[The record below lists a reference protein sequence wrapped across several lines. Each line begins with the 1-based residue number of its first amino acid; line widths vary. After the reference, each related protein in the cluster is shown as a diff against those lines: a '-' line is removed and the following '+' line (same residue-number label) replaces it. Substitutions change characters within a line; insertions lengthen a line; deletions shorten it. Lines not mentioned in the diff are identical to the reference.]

1 MTGEKVLIVDDRD
14 DNLKFLAECILIPE
28 GYSYI
33 VAKDGLSALQKA
45 LSEKPDLILM
55 DIRMPGLS
63 GLEVLDSLN
72 QRNVRIPV
80 ILMTFHGSEETAVQA
95 FRLGAK
101 DYIIKPFGADEM
113 QRAIDRALAES
124 RLRGEKD
131 ELGVGLLR
139 TNQQLSQRVKE
150 LNALFGI
157 GKSVTSL
164 LDLEKVLSRIVE
176 AAVYLTGSEE
186 GTLLLVDDASGE
198 LYLRA
203 AKNLGERYARGFR
216 LRVDDSIA
224 GQVVRTGKAVNAQSD
239 GARTGL
245 KIKTGYLVQSVLN
258 VPLKSVDKVIGVL
271 SVDNRVS
278 SRGFTTNDQYLLAA
292 LADWA
297 TIAIENARAVQKL
310 QEARD
315 EIVKWNDELEKKVA
329 QRTSELR
336 QMQEQLIQSEK
347 LASIGRLSSGL
358 AHEINNP
365 IGIIL
370 GFTQV
375 LVKKVGEDSPL
386 RKPLQSIERESLR
399 CKGIVQ
405 NLLDF
410 SRRSAPVLKPV
421 DVNQVLEITCELAYH
436 QVSGRD
442 TQLVRDYASDLP
454 QIMGDPNQLQQ
465 VFTNIVLN
473 AYQSMPNGGEIH
485 IVTRKADTSVEIL
498 ISDTGEG
505 IAPENLNHV
514 FDPFF
519 TTKEVGQGTGL
530 GLSVSYGIVKSHGG
544 DIDVEST
551 LGAGSTFIVKLPVSS
566 DGANVGSVAPQF
578 V

>member
-1 MTGEKVLIVDDRD
+1 MAGEKVLIVDDRD

-45 LSEKPDLILM
+45 LSEKPDLVLM

-113 QRAIDRALAES
+113 QRAIDRALSES

-131 ELGVGLLR
+131 ELGIGLLR

-224 GQVVRTGKAVNAQSD
+224 GQVVRTGKPVNAQSD
-239 GARTGL
+239 GGRSGL

-278 SRGFTTNDQYLLAA
+278 SRSFTTNDQYLLSA

-297 TIAIENARAVQKL
+297 TIAIENASAVQKL

-375 LVKKVGEDSPL
+375 LVKKVGADSPL
-386 RKPLQSIERESLR
+386 AKPLQSIERESLR
-399 CKGIVQ
+399 CKDIVQ

-410 SRRSAPVLKPV
+410 SRRSTPVLKPV
-421 DVNQVLEITCELAYH
+421 DVNQVLETTCELVYH
-436 QVSGRD
+436 QVSGGD
-442 TQLVRDYASDLP
+442 TRLVKDYAPDLP

-473 AYQSMPNGGEIH
+473 GYQSMPDGGELH
-485 IVTRKADTSVEIL
+485 IVTRKAGAEVEIL
-498 ISDTGEG
+498 ISDTGQG

-530 GLSVSYGIVKSHGG
+530 GLSVSYGIVQSHGG
-544 DIDVEST
+544 TIEVESEI
-551 LGAGSTFIVKLPVSS
+551 GAGSTFIIKLPVSG
-566 DGANVGSVAPQF
+566 DGAGAGSAA
-578 V
+578 